1 MQKNGVEMRK
11 YTENKLK
18 EEMLNLKQEKFDLE
32 NKIDKTEFDKKRLK
46 EINDLLYQIENV
58 LRWSGK

>member
-1 MQKNGVEMRK
+1 MRK

-18 EEMLNLKQEKFDLE
+18 EEMLNLKQEKSDLE
-32 NKIDKTEFDKKRLK
+32 NKIDKTESDKKRLK

>member
-1 MQKNGVEMRK
+1 MRK
-11 YTENKLK
+11 YTENKLN
-18 EEMLNLKQEKFDLE
+18 EEMLKLKQEKLDLE

>member
-1 MQKNGVEMRK
+1 MRK

-32 NKIDKTEFDKKRLK
+32 NKIDKTESDKKRLE
-46 EINDLLYQIENV
+46 EINDLLYQIGNV